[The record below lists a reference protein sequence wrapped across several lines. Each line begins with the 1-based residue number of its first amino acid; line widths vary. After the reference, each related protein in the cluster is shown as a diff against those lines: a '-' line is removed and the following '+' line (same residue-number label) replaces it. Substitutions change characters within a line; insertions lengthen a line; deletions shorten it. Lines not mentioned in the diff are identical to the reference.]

1 MRKVITNVPVVG
13 YARIEVEIPESTN
26 EEGLQEALAAAV
38 RDTPCHTLAEGLTG
52 KIELDDSLLD
62 CGWELAVEDD

>member
-13 YARIEVEIPESTN
+13 YARIEVEIPDDIA
-26 EEGLQEALAAAV
+26 EEDLQEALAAAV
-38 RDTPCHTLAEGLTG
+38 SDTPCYTLAEGLYG

-62 CGWELAVEDD
+62 HGWVLEVESD